1 MNYIT
6 KFDLETELPK
16 NFYLSKQIKDLYSN
30 LETTRGSVLLSGKAG
45 TGKSTFVEYYRLNTT
60 KKIII
65 LAFTGVSAIKGRGR
79 TIHAFF
85 ELPWRIPNKPGD
97 IKILRHK
104 DFIKSLNTIIIDEVS
119 MVRADLMDA
128 IDKCLR
134 LNRDNDV
141 PFGGVKMLFVGD
153 IFQLS
158 PIAKGT
164 EKDAIDHLYPE
175 GPFFFNSFA
184 FKKIN
189 TKYIE
194 FEKIYRQRDTK
205 FIQALEHIR
214 RNEISEEVLDFFN
227 QRVTNNVEDKLKGLI
242 LLAPTNR
249 RTFAVNTKKLKS
261 LESPEFN
268 YVGKVKGNFLLSDM
282 VSEKHLK
289 LKVGAQVMMTKND
302 QQKRWVNG
310 TIGFIHK
317 LEEDKIYVKIGKQI
331 YLIEKVMWEKF
342 DYKLIKGKY
351 EPKIIGS
358 FEQYPLK
365 LAWAATIHKCQGQTF
380 DNAIIDLDTGAFAHG
395 MTYVALS
402 RVKTIDGLFLARPV
416 KESDIKFDNRIYN
429 FHKKV
434 YLI

>member
-1 MNYIT
+1 M
-6 KFDLETELPK
+6 
-16 NFYLSKQIKDLYSN
+16 
-30 LETTRGSVLLSGKAG
+30 SVL
-45 TGKSTFVEYYRLNTT
+45 
-60 KKIII
+60 
-65 LAFTGVSAIKGRGR
+65 
-79 TIHAFF
+79 
-85 ELPWRIPNKPGD
+85 
-97 IKILRHK
+97 
-104 DFIKSLNTIIIDEVS
+104 IDQ
-119 MVRADLMDA
+119 
-128 IDKCLR
+128 

-141 PFGGVKMLFVGD
+141 PFGGVQMLFVGD

-164 EKDAIDHLYPE
+164 ERDALDHFYPE

-249 RTFAVNTKKLKS
+249 KTFAVNTKKLES

-317 LEEDKIYVKIGKQI
+317 LEKDKIYVKLN
-331 YLIEKVMWEKF
+331 Y
-342 DYKLIKGKY
+342 
-351 EPKIIGS
+351 
-358 FEQYPLK
+358 
-365 LAWAATIHKCQGQTF
+365 C
-380 DNAIIDLDTGAFAHG
+380 
-395 MTYVALS
+395 
-402 RVKTIDGLFLARPV
+402 
-416 KESDIKFDNRIYN
+416 
-429 FHKKV
+429 
-434 YLI
+434 